1 MEAPSWVVLA
11 MVWLAAAVLSKLFSF
26 WPPHKQNL
34 PPGPKPGLII
44 SNLNLIGHLPHRSL
58 HKVSQKYGQIMQA
71 SIRQFLKTNYH
82 LFASRPQT
90 AAGKYTAY
98 NYSNIIWAP
107 YGPYWRQESKIYHT
121 ELFNWKKLESY
132 EYIGVE
138 ERWAFISHLYALS
151 GKPVMLKD
159 HLSRVTLGVISRIVL
174 REKYSMSLNPGEDF
188 VAKDMVDVL
197 LRLVDDPDLEVK
209 LGTDGVK
216 GLTLDLIAGGTDSS
230 ATTMEWAMSEIL
242 RRRMCAGYRLGLKM
256 IRSSLANMLHGFHW
270 KLPWDMKTEE
280 LNMEEG
286 PACCC
291 HGA

>member
-11 MVWLAAAVLSKLFSF
+11 MVWLAAAVLLSKLFSF

-44 SNLNLIGHLPHRSL
+44 RNLNLIGHLPH
-58 HKVSQKYGQIMQA
+58 
-71 SIRQFLKTNYH
+71 
-82 LFASRPQT
+82 RPQT

-107 YGPYWRQESKIYHT
+107 FGPYWRQESKIYHT

-138 ERWAFISHLYALS
+138 GRWAFISHLYALS

-174 REKYSMSLNPGEDF
+174 REKYSMSLNPGGIGYRGLHSWTCREDF
-188 VAKDMVDVL
+188 VAKDMVDML

-256 IRSSLANMLHGFHW
+256 IRSSLTNMLHGFHW

-286 PACCC
+286 LCSGFTEVLA
-291 HGA
+291 